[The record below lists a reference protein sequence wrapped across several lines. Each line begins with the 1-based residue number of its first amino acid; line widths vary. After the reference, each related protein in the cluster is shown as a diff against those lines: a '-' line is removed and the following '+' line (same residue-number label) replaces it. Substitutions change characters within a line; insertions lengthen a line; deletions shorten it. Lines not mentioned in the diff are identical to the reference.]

1 MPAGATYEPIET
13 VTLNGSVSTVTL
25 GAGGTIPQTYTD
37 LILVFNSGTATA
49 GNFQTRFNG
58 NSSAIYSTVTL
69 YGASNGAPA
78 SGGYANLN
86 HMYPGVAGAAPNTL
100 TSNAILHFS
109 NYSNN
114 TTFKNMLSRYNNA
127 ALEVDITIS
136 TWRST
141 DPVTSITIS
150 SYSGAN
156 YLSGST
162 FTLYGIKA
170 A

>member
-13 VTLNGSVSTVTL
+13 VTLNGTVSSVTL

-37 LILVFNSGTATA
+37 LILVCNVGAVSA
-49 GNFQTRFNG
+49 GNIQTRFNG
-58 NSSAIYSTVTL
+58 DASAIYSTITL
-69 YGASNGAPA
+69 FGASNNPS
-78 SGGYANLN
+78 SGTYPNIN
-86 HMYPGVAGAAPNTL
+86 VMYPGVAGALPSTIA
-100 TSNAILHFS
+100 SNAVIQIN
-109 NYSNN
+109 NYSNS
-114 TTFKNMLSRYNNA
+114 TTYKNMLSRYNNA
-127 ALEVDITIS
+127 ITEVDLTMS

-141 DPVTSITIS
+141 APITSITLY
-150 SYSGAN
+150 SYSGSN

>member
-13 VTLNGSVSTVTL
+13 ITLNGSVSTVTL

-37 LILVFNSGTATA
+37 LILVFNGGTVEA

-58 NSSAIYSTVTL
+58 NASAIYSTVTL
-69 YGASNGAPA
+69 YGAANGTPT
-78 SGGYANLN
+78 SGGYPNIN
-86 HMYPGVAGAAPNTL
+86 VMYPGVASSAPSTL
-100 TSNAILHFS
+100 TSNGILHFS

-114 TTFKNMLSRYNNA
+114 TTFKNMLARYNNA
-127 ALEVDITIS
+127 AVEVDATIS

-141 DPVTSITIS
+141 DPVTSITIYT
-150 SYSGAN
+150 YSGTN